1 MNYNTASQWVMKAK
15 TSPKPTVLYKFTL
28 LIITAICLWEGKT
41 SVNQL
46 LSKDNNIFLRKWK
59 VWLTHIDQYLSGD
72 AETLNGTK
80 ITEALGRA
88 FQTLKN
94 KKTKIERT
102 LILLQNHNMTEPT
115 KIEITILKIEI
126 FLL

>member
-1 MNYNTASQWVMKAK
+1 M
-15 TSPKPTVLYKFTL
+15 
-28 LIITAICLWEGKT
+28 
-41 SVNQL
+41 
-46 LSKDNNIFLRKWK
+46 
-59 VWLTHIDQYLSGD
+59 WLTHVDQYLSGD

-80 ITEALGRA
+80 VTEALRRA

-94 KKTKIERT
+94 KKQKIERT
-102 LILLQNHNMTEPT
+102 LILLQKHNMTEPT